1 MEMSA
6 EVKAKIQSKWD
17 SLEELS
23 VQQIAYLESRAIDYE
38 KVKQYIRRNGEYVS
52 CGIYDLSGLI
62 SIQNRTASSTDKRFM
77 IEKGSNSKGVFI
89 TDINTENK
97 MVYVVEGM
105 FDFLSLA
112 QYAENVIGLKSA
124 KDGTEIVKAFYNKGY
139 KVIVIPDNDEAGHNM
154 LKDLEDIKY
163 SMFDVQHYEV
173 KDINELLVESQ
184 YGAEILNLIEDER
197 TKEPMNIDGAFEKF
211 AIVQK
216 AFSVN
221 D

>member
-1 MEMSA
+1 
-6 EVKAKIQSKWD
+6 
-17 SLEELS
+17 
-23 VQQIAYLESRAIDYE
+23 
-38 KVKQYIRRNGEYVS
+38 
-52 CGIYDLSGLI
+52 
-62 SIQNRTASSTDKRFM
+62 
-77 IEKGSNSKGVFI
+77 
-89 TDINTENK
+89 
-97 MVYVVEGM
+97 
-105 FDFLSLA
+105 
-112 QYAENVIGLKSA
+112 
-124 KDGTEIVKAFYNKGY
+124 
-139 KVIVIPDNDEAGHNM
+139 M

>member
-1 MEMSA
+1 
-6 EVKAKIQSKWD
+6 
-17 SLEELS
+17 
-23 VQQIAYLESRAIDYE
+23 
-38 KVKQYIRRNGEYVS
+38 
-52 CGIYDLSGLI
+52 
-62 SIQNRTASSTDKRFM
+62 
-77 IEKGSNSKGVFI
+77 
-89 TDINTENK
+89 
-97 MVYVVEGM
+97 M

-221 D
+221 SGRLGEESPFPNIDKYTQGIIQ